1 MLYLLLRHFESFLDA
16 HGWYR
21 LFGVLDFVEFRALAA
36 AGLSFLLVLALG
48 PMTIRWLRRMK
59 IGDAGLT
66 DAGQLAAHAA
76 GKANV
81 PTMGGILIVSS
92 MLASILLLADLSV
105 PYVGIGILVIVCYA
119 GLGASDDWLKLTASR
134 RGTGSR
140 QGLHAWEKLV
150 FQLGIAA
157 LVAWSC
163 YIQNG
168 GPLTSVLN
176 LPFQRSY
183 DPRATILTPEVGLI
197 FLSAPVFVLIA
208 TIFIT
213 GLSNAVN
220 ITDGMDG
227 LAGGISGVVAVGLF
241 VLALIAGNEGFAFRL
256 LVPHIEKSTELAV
269 IAGAMGGACAGFLW
283 WNCYPASVFMGDTG
297 SLALG
302 ATIGYIAVV
311 IRQEILIALMGAI
324 FIAEAGSVVLQVGYF
339 KATRNESGVGR
350 RLFKCAPFHHH
361 LHLSL
366 WTEQQIVVR
375 FWIITILCLVVAL
388 ASLKIR

>member
-81 PTMGGILIVSS
+81 PTMGGILIVGA
-92 MLASILLLADLSV
+92 MLASVLLLADLSV

-119 GLGASDDWLKLTASR
+119 GLGVSDDWLKLTASR

-150 FQLGIAA
+150 FQLGISA

-163 YIQNG
+163 YVQNDQ
-168 GPLTSVLN
+168 PLTHVLN

-183 DPRATILTPEVGLI
+183 DPRTGAAEVGLI
-197 FLSAPVFVLIA
+197 ILTAPVFVLIS
-208 TIFIT
+208 TLFIT

-241 VLALIAGNEGFAFRL
+241 VLALIAGTESFASHL
-256 LVPHIEKSTELAV
+256 LVPHVERSAELAV

-302 ATIGYIAVV
+302 ATIGYIAIV
-311 IRQEILIALMGAI
+311 IRQEILVVLMGAI

-339 KATRNESGVGR
+339 KATRSQSGTGK

-375 FWIITILCLVVAL
+375 FWIITILGLVVAL